1 MLANYLLTFSLN
13 VCALFSFFFV
23 LGSLDV
29 SLLARWPFPW
39 YSLSCTELVQRK
51 KNGGGGGTVK
61 YVDDYE
67 KVPDQ
72 QKEVI
77 NNYFKRTT

>member
-1 MLANYLLTFSLN
+1 M
-13 VCALFSFFFV
+13 CAFFLFFV

-51 KNGGGGGTVK
+51 KNGGGGGVTVK

>member
-1 MLANYLLTFSLN
+1 M
-13 VCALFSFFFV
+13 CAFFLFFV

-51 KNGGGGGTVK
+51 KNGGGGVTVK